1 MKERIL
7 KEITSK
13 VGDEGNHMEPLNNH
27 VTAIAKAQLAWL
39 LLLANNV
46 VEDLKVPV
54 APSRV
59 TNKERIVMARRK
71 RDRS

>member
-7 KEITSK
+7 KKMTSK
-13 VGDEGNHMEPLNNH
+13 VGDEGNHMEFSNDQG
-27 VTAIAKAQLAWL
+27 TAIAKAQLAWL

-46 VEDLKVPV
+46 VGDLKVPI
-54 APSRV
+54 APSTV
-59 TNKERIVMARRK
+59 TNKERTVMARRK

>member
-7 KEITSK
+7 KKITTK
-13 VGDEGNHMEPLNNH
+13 AGDEGNHMQFLNDQG
-27 VTAIAKAQLAWL
+27 TAIAKAQLAWL

-46 VEDLKVPV
+46 VEDLKVPI
-54 APSRV
+54 APSTV